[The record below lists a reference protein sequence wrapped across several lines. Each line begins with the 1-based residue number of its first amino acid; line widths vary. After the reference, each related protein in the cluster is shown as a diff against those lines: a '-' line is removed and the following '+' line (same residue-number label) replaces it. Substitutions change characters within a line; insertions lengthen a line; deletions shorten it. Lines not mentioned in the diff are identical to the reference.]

1 MDYKDVAGN
10 KRQPATMGRGL
21 QRDSRQ
27 QKAVVY
33 NRYAGY
39 KEVADYT

>member
-1 MDYKDVAGN
+1 MDYKEVAGK

-21 QRDSRQ
+21 QRGSRQ
-27 QKAVVY
+27 QKLVVY

-39 KEVADYT
+39 KEVAGYT